1 MKNTTLCYLQQDGCY
16 LMLHRTK
23 KKNDENEGKW
33 IGVGGK
39 MEEGESPDECVCR
52 EVLEETGLQIFAP
65 RLCGIKD
72 WIEEDGTRYVVH
84 LYQTNQFD
92 GNVIS
97 SKEGKTFWLPLGDL
111 PQQKLASGMELML
124 RVFCEDSLSEMF
136 FCKKNGAWET
146 LLKSRI
152 QSSWK
157 TPTSVT

>member
-1 MKNTTLCYLQQDGCY
+1 MRTPEQVIFANMCMICDAMGNVLVQDRVDPNWPGI
-16 LMLHRTK
+16 TFP
-23 KKNDENEGKW
+23 
-33 IGVGGK
+33 GGHV
-39 MEEGESPDECVCR
+39 EEGESFTDAVKR

-97 SKEGKTFWLPLGDL
+97 SKEGKTFWLPLGNL

-146 LLKSRI
+146 LLK
-152 QSSWK
+152 
-157 TPTSVT
+157 